1 MTKQYTSDPKGR
13 KFLSTAAFL
22 LTLVIIFALNILRQ
36 YVKEKFPQYLP
47 DTASLP
53 EKLIIVLMIVFAA
66 VYVVFIVIFLPMW
79 YKTIRYIMK
88 DNEIISCSG
97 LISKTYRIMKLT
109 AVQHASRISLPFS
122 KYTCFNF
129 ISLNALGGS
138 MLLMFL
144 SEKDCRE
151 IMDIFEH
158 SIAPKSK
165 QTQTVQQPAP
175 AGKYSL
181 SRSDGSADYVYTDN
195 SSLLSSEEI
204 SDVLDGYS
212 SFRQLSFDD
221 MPDRQLT
228 FSDTDSGEDKK

>member
-1 MTKQYTSDPKGR
+1 MTKQYISDPKGR
-13 KFLSTAAFL
+13 KFLSAAAFL

-47 DTASLP
+47 DTTSLP
-53 EKLIIVLMIVFAA
+53 EKLIIVLMIIFAA
-66 VYVVFIVIFLPMW
+66 IYVVFIVIFLPMW

-97 LISKTYRIMKLT
+97 LISKTYRIMKLS
-109 AVQHASRISLPFS
+109 AIQHASRISLPFS

-144 SEKDCRE
+144 SAGDCRE
-151 IMDIFEH
+151 ILDIFER
-158 SIAPKSK
+158 SITAKKEPKAK
-165 QTQTVQQPAP
+165 TQPTPK
-175 AGKYSL
+175 GKYSL
-181 SRSDGSADYVYTDN
+181 SQSDGSADYVYTDN

-221 MPDRQLT
+221 IPDSQLT
-228 FSDTDSGEDKK
+228 FTDTDSGEDRK

>member
-13 KFLSTAAFL
+13 KFLSAAAFL

-47 DTASLP
+47 DTTSLP
-53 EKLIIVLMIVFAA
+53 EKLIIVLMIIFAA
-66 VYVVFIVIFLPMW
+66 IYVVFIVIFLPMW

-97 LISKTYRIMKLT
+97 LISKTYRIMKLS
-109 AVQHASRISLPFS
+109 AIQHASRISLPFS

-144 SEKDCRE
+144 SAGDCRE
-151 IMDIFEH
+151 IMDIFER
-158 SIAPKSK
+158 SIAPKSNRK
-165 QTQTVQQPAP
+165 QPVQQPATK
-175 AGKYSL
+175 GKYSL

-221 MPDRQLT
+221 IPDSQLT
-228 FSDTDSGEDKK
+228 FTDTDSGEDRK